1 MGSYQFSFTAA
12 SSDITT
18 FKEVPVTFGDG
29 NFAMTSLGDQVVGV
43 SAQTTFSAG
52 TSVITFVWVEGENAA
67 TKTTLGVT
75 QYEDVNLT
83 TQPRR
88 TGLDNSS
95 GNYVCSV
102 AAGTSGNNKVD
113 ILGIG
118 PLKDN
123 INGTSYQNRRLYVG
137 LTTIGAAGT
146 VTVQVSTSR
155 IT

>member
-1 MGSYQFSFTAA
+1 MSSYQFSFSSA
-12 SSDITT
+12 SSDVTT

-29 NFAMTSLGDQVVGV
+29 NFAMTSLGDQVVSV
-43 SAQTTFSAG
+43 SAQTTFSSG
-52 TSVITFVWVEGENAA
+52 TSAISFVWVEGKNTTAE
-67 TKTTLGVT
+67 TTLGVT
-75 QYEDVNLT
+75 QYEDVSLV

-102 AAGTSGNNKVD
+102 AAGTTGNNKVD

-118 PLKDN
+118 PLKDTV
-123 INGTSYQNRRLYVG
+123 NGVSYKDRRLYVG
-137 LTTIGAAGT
+137 LTTIGGSGT
-146 VTVQVSTSR
+146 VTIQITTSR